1 MNLSCQGINYVQQ
14 TSSYT
19 IPARLL
25 TNIGIN
31 LKQIRLESIL
41 LYTKEQE
48 QRKNILLSIYI
59 FPGCGISLCNIIH
72 LLFIK
77 GRLVFIYRG
86 KPSLHILTKD
96 ILTCGTET
104 GEAGRICIL

>member
-1 MNLSCQGINYVQQ
+1 MNLSCQSINCVQQ

-19 IPARLL
+19 IPASLL

-48 QRKNILLSIYI
+48 QRKKVSCYLYTFSQDVGYHSVMSSIY
-59 FPGCGISLCNIIH
+59 FL
-72 LLFIK
+72 
-77 GRLVFIYRG
+77 
-86 KPSLHILTKD
+86 
-96 ILTCGTET
+96 
-104 GEAGRICIL
+104 